1 MPIRNN
7 RDMTSTTTRHLD
19 PGEDTKKLL
28 RNALGQF
35 ATGVTIVTTL
45 DDNGDYVGM
54 TVNSFSSVSLDPPL
68 ILWSISETSYGIDV
82 FRGASHFCINI
93 LSTDQVNLAQKF
105 SQASEEKFNGL
116 AIARGLNGIP
126 LIEGCLAHFECTTEA
141 RYPGG
146 DHIILLGRVMR
157 FASVNKDPLLFHSGQ
172 FYDLRPVS
180 IEAAQGKKPAAKTM
194 LSEKTC
200 STGN

>member
-1 MPIRNN
+1 
-7 RDMTSTTTRHLD
+7 MTSMTTRHLAVD
-19 PGEDTKKLL
+19 DTKKLL

-45 DDNGDYVGM
+45 DNNGDYVGM

-68 ILWSISETSYGIDV
+68 VLWSISETSYGIDI
-82 FRGASHFCINI
+82 FRRTPYFCINI
-93 LSTDQVNLAQKF
+93 LCTDQVNLAQKF
-105 SQASEEKFNGL
+105 SQPSEEKFNGL
-116 AIARGLNGIP
+116 AIAHGLNGMP

-157 FASVNKDPLLFHSGQ
+157 FASINKDPLLFHSGQ
-172 FYDLRPVS
+172 FYDLQPVS
-180 IEAAQGKKPAAKTM
+180 IEAAQGRKPATKTIP
-194 LSEKTC
+194 SEKTC
-200 STGN
+200 PAGN